1 MFGRLA
7 RVKKLTVL
15 SDYIDEL
22 SNRVESPTVFEKN
35 VSVTIRGKNNRLIV
49 HPDARIKKLLVIFD
63 CDNGSL
69 VIGPNSKHGFEL
81 DIRVGQDST
90 VIIGADVTSTT
101 TCVIS
106 AVEGATVSL
115 GNDVMLASE
124 NEIRADDGH
133 PIFDISTGMRV
144 NPAKDIT
151 IGSHVWLGR
160 QAVVLAGAEVGDG
173 SVIGHR
179 GVVTRAIPN
188 NCVAVG
194 APARVVR
201 RNVAWERPHLS
212 FVAPPYKPDASY
224 VSKSEEYWNPT
235 QELDEP
241 APVIVQRHPGII
253 TRIMRKF
260 GYVKI
265 T

>member
-7 RVKKLTVL
+7 RVKKLTAL
-15 SDYIDEL
+15 SDYSDDLGNTID
-22 SNRVESPTVFEKN
+22 SPTVFDKN
-35 VSVTIRGKNNRLIV
+35 VAVTIRGRNNRVTV
-49 HPDARIKKLLVIFD
+49 HPDAKFKKLLVIFD
-63 CDNGSL
+63 CDNGTL
-69 VIGPNSKHGFEL
+69 VIGPNSKHGFAL
-81 DIRVGQDST
+81 NIRVGQDSN
-90 VIIGADVTSTT
+90 VVIGADVTSTT
-101 TCVIS
+101 ACVIS
-106 AVEGATVSL
+106 AVEGATVRL
-115 GNDVMLASE
+115 GNDVMLASD

-133 PIFDISTGMRV
+133 PIFDISTGKRV

-179 GVVTRAIPN
+179 GVVTRSIPN

-201 RNVAWERPHLS
+201 RNIAWERPHLS

-224 VSKSEEYWNPT
+224 VTRSEEYWNPT
-235 QELDEP
+235 QEVNDP
-241 APVIVQRHPGII
+241 APVVVQDRPGVIA
-253 TRIMRKF
+253 RIMRKF
-260 GYVKI
+260 GYVKLE
-265 T
+265 